1 MIGAGG
7 LGAPLIQYLAAA
19 GIGTIGIVDDDAVS
33 LSNLQ
38 RQVIHGTPDLGR
50 PKVESAAEAVGRLNP
65 HVIVEPHLL
74 RLTVGN
80 ARDLIRGYDVV
91 ADGSDNFDTRYA
103 VSDACFFE
111 RKPLVTAALG
121 QFDGSLTTIR
131 AHETGPDGRPNP
143 TYRCLFP
150 SPPPPGAIP
159 TCAEAGVLGALA
171 GVMGSLMAMEVIR
184 EIVGFG
190 ESLVGRLLMVDALSM
205 RFDTVRYEWDE
216 GNPLSGSA
224 RKPVSP
230 PREQGDLQQQDRE
243 RGCAQT
249 SNAPAPG
256 SHTLGAPPP
265 RTGRRVRAFY
275 HRNTAPVFFATSP
288 TILAETASI
297 STSVSVFSVG
307 CRVTAMATDFLSGSM
322 PVPS

>member
-1 MIGAGG
+1 MPLSPEEIDRYARHLVLKDVGGPGQQKLKRARILVIGAGG

-50 PKVESAAEAVGRLNP
+50 PKVESAAEAIGRLNP
-65 HVIVEPHLL
+65 HVIVEPHPF

-205 RFDTVRYEWDE
+205 RFDTVRYKWDE
-216 GNPLSGSA
+216 GNSLSGTQQASSRTA
-224 RKPVSP
+224 RS
-230 PREQGDLQQQDRE
+230 EDQGSS
-243 RGCAQT
+243 G
-249 SNAPAPG
+249 N
-256 SHTLGAPPP
+256 
-265 RTGRRVRAFY
+265 
-275 HRNTAPVFFATSP
+275 FAD
-288 TILAETASI
+288 
-297 STSVSVFSVG
+297 G
-307 CRVTAMATDFLSGSM
+307 
-322 PVPS
+322 